1 MDIFPNV
8 NSMKE
13 SEPDERFVQEIPFDE
28 QKSIAMKE
36 ALKVKKSLDILCV
49 NEPNNELVAEDY
61 QLRGVINNLKPDI
74 QRITVGTNERVFVDN
89 PKHGFQI
96 SNLHSNK
103 KMSARQVA
111 KEMIL
116 NTNISSSMLH
126 TLQDKRITHK
136 FTGIIYPLIVP
147 IDTDDEK
154 LLYAGKRRY
163 GKDIITINGRKF
175 FLTNDIYIR
184 NLEPLSKLLAKLA
197 ESDENLDI

>member
-1 MDIFPNV
+1 
-8 NSMKE
+8 
-13 SEPDERFVQEIPFDE
+13 
-28 QKSIAMKE
+28 
-36 ALKVKKSLDILCV
+36 
-49 NEPNNELVAEDY
+49 
-61 QLRGVINNLKPDI
+61 
-74 QRITVGTNERVFVDN
+74 
-89 PKHGFQI
+89 
-96 SNLHSNK
+96 
-103 KMSARQVA
+103 MSARQVA

-163 GKDIITINGRKF
+163 RRDIITIIGRDF